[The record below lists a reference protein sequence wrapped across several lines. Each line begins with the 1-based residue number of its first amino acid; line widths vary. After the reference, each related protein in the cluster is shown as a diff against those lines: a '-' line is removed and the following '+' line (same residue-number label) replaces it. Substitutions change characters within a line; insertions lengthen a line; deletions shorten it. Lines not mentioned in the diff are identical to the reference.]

1 MTDRPIVQTGGEPEM
16 EKSLNIAQILGPV
29 SGDPLSLRVKL
40 QDGTVT
46 SLSVTAATSA
56 AIDVT
61 IFEYHDVFVRLANE

>member
-1 MTDRPIVQTGGEPEM
+1 M

-29 SGDPLSLRVKL
+29 PGDPLSLRVKL